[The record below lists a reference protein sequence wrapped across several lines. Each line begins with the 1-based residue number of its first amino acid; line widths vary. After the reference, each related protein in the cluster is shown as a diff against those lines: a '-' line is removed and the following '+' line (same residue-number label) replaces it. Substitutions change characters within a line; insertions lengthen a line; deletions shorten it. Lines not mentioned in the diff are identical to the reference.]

1 MDFQRDADSQQGPEV
16 RKIAVVNQKGGTG
29 KTTTTGNLSAGLALR
44 GRKVLMLDLD
54 VQGNLGVW
62 FNISSG
68 RSLCDVVRDN
78 MPIEACIRKV
88 RENLYLLPGGSG
100 LLDLE
105 PLFLNPDTRQ
115 SLINLK
121 FQGVSDYDYIFMDCA
136 PSWNLLNQD
145 VMFFAQEMFIPTSME
160 YLAMVGIKQ
169 IVKNL
174 VTFRKS
180 YENSLQVSLV
190 IPTFYNARQRKD
202 REVMGSLEHY
212 FQDKVS
218 NPIRTNVKL
227 SEAVSYHKS
236 IFEYDDTS
244 NGAKDYRDLVERVD
258 NG

>member
-1 MDFQRDADSQQGPEV
+1 V
-16 RKIAVVNQKGGTG
+16 RKIAIVNQKGGTG
-29 KTTTTGNLSAGLALR
+29 KTTTTGNLSAGLAIK

-68 RSLCDVVRDN
+68 RSLSDVIRDN
-78 MPIEACIRKV
+78 MPVEACVRKI

-105 PLFLNPDTRQ
+105 PLFLNPNTRQ
-115 SLINLK
+115 SLINQK
-121 FQGVSDYDYIFMDCA
+121 FQGMSGYDYILMDCA

-145 VMFFAQEMFIPTSME
+145 AMFFAEEMFIPTSME
-160 YLAMVGIKQ
+160 YQ
-169 IVKNL
+169 NIVA
-174 VTFRKS
+174 FRKN
-180 YENSLQVSLV
+180 YENSLQVSLI
-190 IPTFYNARQRKD
+190 IPTFFDKRQRKD
-202 REVMGSLEHY
+202 REVMGNLQQH
-212 FQDKVS
+212 FQEKVS
-218 NPIRTNVKL
+218 NPIRANVKL

-244 NGAKDYRDLVERVD
+244 NGAKDYWDLVERVD

>member
-1 MDFQRDADSQQGPEV
+1 M

-29 KTTTTGNLSAGLALR
+29 KTTTTGNLSAGLALK
-44 GRKVLMLDLD
+44 GWKVLMVDLD

-68 RSLCDVVRDN
+68 RSLSDVVRDN
-78 MPIEACIRKV
+78 MPVEACIRKV
-88 RENLYLLPGGSG
+88 RENLFLLPGGSG
-100 LLDLE
+100 LLELE
-105 PLFLNPDTRQ
+105 SLFLSAKSKQ
-115 SLINLK
+115 SLIKQK
-121 FQGVSDYDYIFMDCA
+121 FDGLVDFDYILLDCA

-145 VMFFAQEMFIPTSME
+145 AMFFAEEMFIPTSME

-169 IVKNL
+169 IVKNI

-180 YENSLQVSLV
+180 YESPLQVSLI
-190 IPTFYNARQRKD
+190 IPTFYDVRQRKD
-202 REVMGSLEHY
+202 REVMESLKIHFE
-212 FQDKVS
+212 DRVS

-236 IFEYDDTS
+236 IFEYAENS
-244 NGAKDYRDLVERVD
+244 NGAKDYMELVERVN